1 MYSNVRSYIA
11 APLFE
16 EESLP
21 AGTQPKTAT
30 YEELRRK
37 NREEY
42 ELKKTKQFR
51 YVIVAYLPS
60 PYIYDI
66 VLIHCVSSSEYFL
79 LDKFDVR
86 RSYGERKFLCITTCP
101 YIKFIQ

>member
-1 MYSNVRSYIA
+1 MELVIYTFMWLILKLVTCVA

-16 EESLP
+16 EDSLP

-30 YEELRRK
+30 YEELRRR

-51 YVIVAYLPS
+51 YVIVWL
-60 PYIYDI
+60 
-66 VLIHCVSSSEYFL
+66 
-79 LDKFDVR
+79 
-86 RSYGERKFLCITTCP
+86 
-101 YIKFIQ
+101 